1 METKKKKKF
10 KLFDMNRDG
19 KGVDP
24 NEDKTPTL
32 LYFFKLLKRNF
43 SKLLSLNLMMLVTY
57 IPIIVIVIMYLTADR
72 TPSQTDVMY
81 APLLG
86 LGTAAQSPISAL
98 SLAVKSIQLGLPVFN
113 VPSLIIMAVL
123 VAWFAVTL
131 GWQSVGTT
139 YSLRSIIRGEP
150 AFLFSDYFYAI
161 KKNMKQAFFV
171 GLIDFVIIAV
181 LAFDIYSFYAMSSGF
196 MSDVVFCILCG
207 IAIIYLIMRFYIY
220 LMLITFDLKIS
231 KLFKNSLIFTALGIK
246 RNLMALLG
254 IVLVDIIALAML
266 FMITSVGIILPFV
279 YYFALTTF
287 MSAYAAYPV
296 IKQYMIDPY
305 YNEDGTEKSLIE
317 EI

>member
-1 METKKKKKF
+1 
-10 KLFDMNRDG
+10 
-19 KGVDP
+19 
-24 NEDKTPTL
+24 
-32 LYFFKLLKRNF
+32 
-43 SKLLSLNLMMLVTY
+43 MMLVTY

-196 MSDVVFCILCG
+196 MSDIVFCILCG
-207 IAIIYLIMRFYIY
+207 IAIIYLVMRFYIY

-231 KLFKNSLIFTALGIK
+231 KLFKNALIFTALGIK